1 MYALVDVTNSTVI
14 ARHDSGKALQGLAF
28 IQFAN
33 VDCVVLH
40 CATNRSFSML
50 SREQLV
56 SIAEGMQLEVSGEY
70 IDVLNAVRQAIMAAE
85 HLHLPFSLGQI
96 EAQAYALHS
105 SDDKPYT
112 FDPQGSTAK
121 LSARWHFDPQRN
133 RKRIDSSF
141 GTVFRAGVGYGEGV
155 VPAHMAAQLQG
166 RAVVHDSEPA
176 PRSQPRPAP
185 TTPKEPK
192 APRAPASAPSG
203 PPKAGATARVWTIAG
218 EVYDLGDFGGDMKV
232 LRKRIVEA
240 CTAEGINPSTA
251 SVQYGKWK
259 SSKGL

>member
-1 MYALVDVTNSTVI
+1 MYALIDVTNNTVI
-14 ARHDSGKALQGLAF
+14 ARHDSGKALQALGF

-56 SIAEGMQLEVSGEY
+56 AIAAGLQLDVSGEY
-70 IDVLNAVRQAIMAAE
+70 AEVLNAVRQAIVAAA
-85 HLHLPFSLGQI
+85 HLDFPFTLGEI

-105 SDDKPYT
+105 SDDRPYV
-112 FDPQGSTAK
+112 FDPKGSTAK

-141 GTVFRAGVGYGEGV
+141 GTVFRAGLGYGEGV
-155 VPAHMAAQLQG
+155 VPAHMVAQLQG
-166 RAVVHDSEPA
+166 RAVVRDSEPA

-185 TTPKEPK
+185 TTPKEPRS
-192 APRAPASAPSG
+192 PREPSG
-203 PPKAGATARVWTIAG
+203 PATRPRGGTTARVWEICDTHEAARN
-218 EVYDLGDFGGDMKV
+218 GGDIKAM
-232 LRKRIVEA
+232 RASIIAA
-240 CTAEGINPSTA
+240 CEAEGINKSTA

-259 SSKGL
+259 SSNGL